1 MKKKY
6 QRIIIPTLSILLTS
20 CGGGGGGSGGGASV
34 PSSQDY
40 SYGNNS
46 EAVNT
51 SDSVAVAPLS
61 AANLSYGIYAENN
74 EGGLSSQ
81 AFSAAN
87 APFLSH
93 YLHHINFSQDIFY
106 LNKNQEYIDDE
117 NTVKHIGLI
126 DTEYYLS
133 GTFNDKSGNSRL
145 KTHNQSSTLTPDL
158 GSHGTMVVGVL
169 NTYNKTAN
177 FYAYNAYHNQKR
189 EFKAIATDYDL
200 AYNEGARI
208 FNNSFGSD
216 ASDDEYTIPTKANV
230 AKYAKE
236 DSIFVWS
243 AGNEGK
249 EQGTPQSL
257 APKDDDNLRNGW
269 ISAAEADYSRGLS
282 GTNQRK
288 VYDYYK
294 NSASNY
300 IGRSAKTWG
309 LAAQGSYSLK
319 LKWRNQYYY
328 VHTTGTSFAAP
339 RISAAA
345 ANVWTK
351 FPWMD
356 NHLVVVSLLSTA
368 DKPATFLEG
377 QDGRCS
383 SIGSLECGE
392 PTEGPDEKFGWGLL
406 NQRRAL
412 KGPALFDK
420 RLLTNKDAIAT
431 NDNRYFDKNSNV
443 SGWNSY
449 KDLLVVNFDFRHYK
463 DKDKLTWSND
473 IKGDAGILKQGTG
486 TLYLNGQN
494 SYSGK
499 TIVDGGV
506 LAIGH
511 SLTSSDVIIT
521 KNGNLLAEFDTQKHS
536 KYLTVN
542 FGENRSNS
550 NYKVTNNG
558 ILTVYGRGL
567 KINGNY
573 EGSKDSHIVID
584 IDKSNLEVTGSMN
597 LGGSSKI
604 VADVKDFARNGIPSQ
619 QAKAKSIITA
629 SSILNY
635 DKVSYAKSDNI
646 NDYIHIS
653 QFYIDKEKK
662 NINVVYNRNST
673 AYVLKQVEYTPKSA
687 MNTAVNVDKVLNS
700 LSNRSDVHPLS
711 SQVVRLFK
719 VHSANLPTVINSLS
733 GELYASTQSA
743 VVNQNLVA
751 NKVLSQRVM
760 SVNSGAKSGFWVDG
774 IYANSNIN
782 QNGYAS
788 AKIKTSGS
796 QIGIDNKVSDK
807 LSLGVALNQ
816 SVGNADF
823 NREAGKSKTKSLG
836 AFVYGSYDLD
846 KAYLSTM
853 VGFNHARTNVNRVIF
868 DKHTASKFNSNIYN
882 VYVELGKNIK
892 FNKVRINPF
901 IANSYTHIH
910 RGSFKENTVFG
921 IDAKSKKY
929 NVNSFIAGIRS
940 DIKFNKLTLNSNL
953 SHAYTPKR
961 NDFGFEARFTGFE
974 DTIYINGA
982 EQDKHITW
990 LGFGAD
996 YEFFEDFSLQ
1006 LGYNLSIRNG
1016 KKDNDVFNLGASY
1029 RF

>member
-6 QRIIIPTLSILLTS
+6 QKIIIPTLSILLTS
-20 CGGGGGGSGGGASV
+20 CGGGGGGGGGGSA

-46 EAVNT
+46 EAVNA
-51 SDSVAVAPLS
+51 SDSLAVAPS
-61 AANLSYGIYAENN
+61 AANLSYTSLDSYPNS
-74 EGGLSSQ
+74 LSSYPFN
-81 AFSAAN
+81 AVNSPISSNIYEIKPSSAIFS
-87 APFLSH
+87 
-93 YLHHINFSQDIFY
+93 
-106 LNKNQEYIDDE
+106 LNKNMEYIDDE
-117 NTVKHIGLI
+117 NLVRNIGLI
-126 DTEYYLS
+126 DSEFYLS
-133 GTFNDKSGNSRL
+133 DSFKDSSGKLRL
-145 KTHNQSSTLTPDL
+145 VDHNQSKELTPTIE
-158 GSHGTMVVGVL
+158 SHGTMVVGVL
-169 NTYNKTAN
+169 NMYNKTAT
-177 FYAYNAYHNQKR
+177 FYGYNAYRNNKK
-189 EFKAIATDYDL
+189 EFNPTYSDYDS
-200 AYNEGARI
+200 AYKEGARI
-208 FNNSFGSD
+208 FNNSF
-216 ASDDEYTIPTKANV
+216 ASPTIDKPYTVYMEHNV
-230 AKYAKE
+230 KEYAKK

-243 AGNEGK
+243 AGNDGH
-249 EQGTPQSL
+249 QHSSPQSL
-257 APKDDDNLRNGW
+257 APRDDDDLRNGW
-269 ISAAEADYSRGLS
+269 ISAAEADYSQGIS
-282 GTNQRK
+282 GTNKPKRYWNNK
-288 VYDYYK
+288 
-294 NSASNY
+294 ASNY
-300 IGRSAKTWG
+300 IGENAKTWG
-309 LAAQGSYSLK
+309 LAARGSYRLTLAQDK
-319 LKWRNQYYY
+319 QYYY
-328 VHTTGTSFAAP
+328 VHIAGTSFAAP

-356 NHLVVVSLLSTA
+356 HHLVVVSLLSTA
-368 DKPATFLEG
+368 DQPGTFLKG
-377 QDGRCS
+377 QDGVCES
-383 SIGSLECGE
+383 SSSQGCGE
-392 PTEGPDEKFGWGLL
+392 PTTGPESLFGWGLL
-406 NQRRAL
+406 NERRAL
-412 KGPALFDK
+412 QGPALFDR
-420 RLLTNKDAIAT
+420 RLLTNKDAIST
-431 NDNRYFDKNSNV
+431 NNGKYFTKDISVSGKNSK
-443 SGWNSY
+443 

-486 TLYLNGQN
+486 TLYLNGEN
-494 SYSGK
+494 AYSGK
-499 TIVDGGV
+499 TIVDGGI
-506 LAIGH
+506 LAVGH

-521 KNGNLLAEFDTQKHS
+521 KNGNLLAEFDS
-536 KYLTVN
+536 KKYGSSSRVVFGAEAKSPTYTV
-542 FGENRSNS
+542 
-550 NYKVTNNG
+550 KNG
-558 ILTVYGRGL
+558 GTLSVYGLGL

-573 EGSKDSHIVID
+573 KGAANSNIVID
-584 IDKSNLEVTGSMN
+584 IDKSNLDVTGN
-597 LGGSSKI
+597 VDLGGTSKI
-604 VADVKDFARNGIPSQ
+604 VADIDNLGKNGIPTEKSQ
-619 QAKAKSIITA
+619 KKKIITA
-629 SSILNY
+629 QSISNY
-635 DKVSYAKSDNI
+635 NNVTYAKSDNI
-646 NDYIHIS
+646 NDYIEIS
-653 QFYIDKEKK
+653 KFYIADGK
-662 NINVVYNRNST
+662 NINVEYKRNST
-673 AYVLKQVEYTPKSA
+673 DYVLKKANYTPKSA
-687 MNTAVNVDKVLNS
+687 IYAGRNVDRVLNT
-700 LSNRSDVHPLS
+700 LSTSPKAHPLAA
-711 SQVVRLFK
+711 QAARLFK
-719 VHSANLPTVINSLS
+719 VDAVQLPRVINSLS

-774 IYANSNIN
+774 IYANSSIN

-788 AKIKTSGS
+788 AKIKISGS

-823 NREAGKSKTKSLG
+823 NREAGKSNTKSLG

-853 VGFNHARTNVNRVIF
+853 VGLNHARTNVNRVIF
-868 DKHTASKFNSNIYN
+868 DKHTTSKFNSNIYN

-901 IANSYTHIH
+901 VANSYTHIY

-929 NVNSFIAGIRS
+929 NVNSFIAGVRS

-961 NDFGFEARFTGFE
+961 NDFGFEAKFTDFE